1 MKIIIIIIRIIKKK
15 EKKKKDKS
23 RLQGWTD
30 SGNELEREREKTI
43 FFLFIFSLFLS
54 QIYENRTVGFRRSR
68 RQNWYT
74 RRELRIGTNIL
85 AFCQTLKCR
94 KFSYLYYFEP
104 KIYIM
109 A

>member
-1 MKIIIIIIRIIKKK
+1 MKTKRIKIKNVGRGTV
-15 EKKKKDKS
+15 ETN
-23 RLQGWTD
+23 W
-30 SGNELEREREKTI
+30 REREND
-43 FFLFIFSLFLS
+43 FLVLFSLFVLS
-54 QIYENRTVGFRRSR
+54 QIYENRTVDVRRSR

-104 KIYIM
+104 KGYVM

>member
-1 MKIIIIIIRIIKKK
+1 MEENWRP
-15 EKKKKDKS
+15 
-23 RLQGWTD
+23 
-30 SGNELEREREKTI
+30 
-43 FFLFIFSLFLS
+43 FCFCFYFLFFVLFK
-54 QIYENRTVGFRRSR
+54 IYENRIVDVCRSR

-94 KFSYLYYFEP
+94 KFSFLYYFEL
-104 KIYIM
+104 KGYVM